1 MSNYNNMNIDYEVEQ
16 FYLIFKDSMNNFY
29 KLQSFSR
36 PLLLWSNILNDY
48 QKKKQY
54 DKILKKIKEIISLY
68 SLDLMKV
75 TSGYHIDI
83 LMTNIKRWNKVA
95 PRYKIEF
102 YNDSNNNTNIIFL
115 LLDIFASLVQRVDDE
130 EFINLFKQVEL
141 YLIYNDFTNL
151 IEYSIKYSKLSI
163 LDKLQ
168 KYDVNVLET
177 IKEMYNLDINCNT
190 VISSRKLIKI
200 INNA

>member
-1 MSNYNNMNIDYEVEQ
+1 MNIDYEVEQ